1 MNKLFLALTLALGVA
16 AAAAP
21 APKPA
26 TNTICPV
33 LGNPVNAGSPKVVVN
48 GQEYRI
54 CCMGCPEALKTN
66 PAKYLKPDGTPRNA
80 K

>member
-1 MNKLFLALTLALGVA
+1 MLNLFFALAVL
-16 AAAAP
+16 AAP

-26 TNTICPV
+26 TNTVCPV
-33 LGNPVNAGSPKVVVN
+33 LGNPVNANSPKVVVN
-48 GQEYRI
+48 NQEYRI
-54 CCMGCPEALKTN
+54 CCMGCPEQLKAN